1 MKKFTIL
8 LSALFA
14 FSASSFADDINTEG
28 IDPQAPAVDTQMSNY
43 DGEGWYRLKN
53 ASGRY
58 LKTFGKVI
66 DTNFT
71 PEAIKIFNTAPSLE
85 MVDTYAETLNDPGTI
100 FHITE
105 TQNGIDLGCQFT
117 SLLSNENYGG
127 MMEALEKLGVDPSE
141 TDPAISIIPS
151 GVETPTGGEYYLIST
166 FENFGPAIYNAYTKA
181 DETLKAQLE
190 EFAVKVGIP
199 NNPLTGKPYMA
210 GLKQVERLY
219 FTDAAGILGDEEY
232 NAEVAGQ
239 IGAFTISYDF
249 LDPTQEVLVINE
261 EGVGVKVKSQNSLWS
276 IERLGEE
283 GNIFGLN
290 DGAPYD
296 LGKYNQTK
304 AAYYQTLYVDFPFE
318 VSSKNP
324 NVKVW
329 YASSTN
335 ADGTQLNMTEIPYG
349 EVVAA
354 GTPVIVEAVIK
365 NQLNTVLVPSDGK
378 PFEVG
383 ENLLL
388 GTIVLN
394 TKLGIV
400 SHSGDESFADSDRKE
415 QASYDPA
422 TQYLFGF
429 GSKPENKNW
438 LGFYPGENIKYLRSN
453 RAYLDMTRVPSAA
466 SGIKLNF
473 GDKVVDAID
482 VINAQNT
489 VKNVYDLSGRRVEN
503 PTTGLYI
510 VNGKKVLVK

>member
-14 FSASSFADDINTEG
+14 FSASSFAQETQE
-28 IDPQAPAVDTQMSNY
+28 IDPQAPAVDTQASNY
-43 DGEGWYRLKN
+43 DGEGYYRLKN

-71 PEAIKIFNTAPSLE
+71 PEAIKIFNTAPSLN

-105 TQNGIDLGCQFT
+105 TQNGVDLGCQFT

-127 MMEALEKLGVDPSE
+127 MMEALKKLGVDPSE

-151 GVETPTGGEYYLIST
+151 GVIAPDGGEYYLIST

-199 NNPLTGKPYMA
+199 NNPLTGKPYMP
-210 GLKQVERLY
+210 GLKQVDRLY

-232 NAEVAGQ
+232 NAEVGGE
-239 IGAFTISYDF
+239 IGAFTISYEF
-249 LDPTQEVLVINE
+249 LDPTQEVIVIND

-276 IERLGEE
+276 IEALDEE
-283 GNIFGLN
+283 HNIFGLN
-290 DGAPYD
+290 DGAQAD
-296 LGKYNQTK
+296 VTTGTGSF
-304 AAYYQTLYVDFPFE
+304 YQTLYVDFPFE
-318 VSSKNP
+318 VSSLNP
-324 NVKVW
+324 DVKVW
-329 YASSTN
+329 YGSSTD
-335 ADGTQLNMTEIPYG
+335 AAGSVLNMTQLTG
-349 EVVAA
+349 VVPA
-354 GTPVIVEAVIK
+354 GTPVLVEFPTQAQTSTVLKPVVADSEPVEGNLLVGTII
-365 NQLNTVLVPSDGK
+365 LNT
-378 PFEVG
+378 
-383 ENLLL
+383 NL
-388 GTIVLN
+388 GVTSEEAI
-394 TKLGIV
+394 TATDKK
-400 SHSGDESFADSDRKE
+400 A

-422 TQYLFGF
+422 TQYLFGY
-429 GSKPENKNW
+429 GVANNA
-438 LGFYPGENIKYLRSN
+438 LGFYKGENIKYLRSN
-453 RAYLDMTRVPSAA
+453 RAYLDMTKVPAPAA

>member
-14 FSASSFADDINTEG
+14 FSASSFADDVNTQGLE
-28 IDPQAPAVDTQMSNY
+28 PQAPAVDSQISNY
-43 DGEGWYRLKN
+43 DGEGYYRLKN

-85 MVDTYAETLNDPGTI
+85 MVNTYAQTLNDPGTI

-127 MMEALEKLGVDPSE
+127 MMEALQKLGVDPSE

-151 GVETPTGGEYYLIST
+151 GVEAPGGGEYYLIST

-181 DETLKAQLE
+181 DETLKGQLE
-190 EFAVKVGIP
+190 EFAKKVGIP
-199 NNPLTGKPYMA
+199 NNPLTGKPYMP
-210 GLKQVERLY
+210 GLKQVDRLY

-261 EGVGVKVKSQNSLWS
+261 EGVGVKVKSQNSLWA
-276 IERLGEE
+276 IEALDEE
-283 GNIFGLN
+283 HNIFGLN
-290 DGAPYD
+290 DGAQAD
-296 LGKYNQTK
+296 KITGTGSF
-304 AAYYQTLYVDFPFE
+304 YQTLYVDFPFE
-318 VSSKNP
+318 VSSRNP
-324 NVKVW
+324 DVKVW
-329 YASSTN
+329 YGSSTD
-335 ADGTQLNMTEIPYG
+335 AAGKVLNMTQLTG
-349 EVVAA
+349 VVPA
-354 GTPVIVEAVIK
+354 GTPVLVEFQKQA
-365 NQLNTVLVPSDGK
+365 QAETVLK
-378 PFEVG
+378 PVVAESEPVEG
-383 ENLLL
+383 NLLV

-400 SHSGDESFADSDRKE
+400 SHTNDDSFAPSDRKA
-415 QASYDPA
+415 QAAYDPT
-422 TQYLFGF
+422 TQYLFGY
-429 GSKPENKNW
+429 GVDNNS
-438 LGFYPGENIKYLRSN
+438 LGFYKGQEVTYLRSN
-453 RAYLDMTRVPSAA
+453 RAYLDMTKVPAPA
-466 SGIKLNF
+466 TSGIKLNF

>member
-14 FSASSFADDINTEG
+14 FSASSFAQETQE
-28 IDPQAPAVDTQMSNY
+28 IDPQAAVDTQASNY

-105 TQNGIDLGCQFT
+105 GQNGIDLGCQFT

-127 MMEALEKLGVDPSE
+127 MMEALKKLGVDPSE

-151 GVETPTGGEYYLIST
+151 GVEAPNGGEYYLIST

-181 DETLKAQLE
+181 DETLKGQLE

-232 NAEVAGQ
+232 NAEVAGD

-249 LDPTQEVLVINE
+249 LDPTQEVLVIGTD
-261 EGVGVKVKSQNSLWS
+261 GVGVKVKSQNSLWA
-276 IERLGEE
+276 IEPLAEE

-290 DGAPYD
+290 DGALYER
-296 LGKYNQTK
+296 GEYGQTVP
-304 AAYYQTLYVDFPFE
+304 AFYQTLYVDFPFE
-318 VSSKNP
+318 VSSLNP
-324 NVKVW
+324 DVKVW
-329 YASSTN
+329 YAESTT
-335 ADGTQLNMTEIPYG
+335 ADGKQLNMKQIDG
-349 EVVAA
+349 VVAA
-354 GTPVIVEAVIK
+354 GTPVIVEATAK
-365 NQLNTVLVPSDGK
+365 NQLKAVLVPSDGE
-378 PFEVG
+378 PAEVG
-383 ENLLL
+383 DNLLL
-388 GTIVLN
+388 GTIILN

-400 SHSGDESFADSDRKE
+400 SHSGDESFADSDRKA
-415 QASYDPA
+415 QAAYDPA

-429 GSKPENKNW
+429 GTQKEENLNW